1 MSLFLLL
8 WDSYDCGMFEI
19 STRNLVEIEL
29 VFLLR
34 PWKGDQ

>member
-8 WDSYDCGMFEI
+8 WDSYDYGMYEI
-19 STRNLVEIEL
+19 LTHNLKEREL

-34 PWKGDQ
+34 PLKGDQ